1 MRGRRLDP
9 RIFSHTVDGRNPAP
23 LGMYPK
29 PSRKIMGNNYQP
41 QLVEWIPDFWLPST
55 VVLPLYLPPGGSL
68 AFRWVRISR
77 KVCATWSVLLDA
89 RWPAVRC
96 RSELIGSFW
105 TKKFPQEA
113 HCLHSFFFKCKRA
126 CMYIYNHIYI
136 YIYIYTLLLF
146 TNSPVLWQKRV
157 PFIDQCFKP
166 GNWSHVPMHLSFPR
180 RSHGWDA
187 WAVQCCGDFAC
198 EMIRGFLDPIAE
210 TPLGSL
216 EMGCQGILG
225 YPRFISVWQK
235 GLGVCPKCLY
245 QPLEGIG

>member
-113 HCLHSFFFKCKRA
+113 HCLHSFFFSNVSVHVC
-126 CMYIYNHIYI
+126 IYI
-136 YIYIYTLLLF
+136 YTYTLLLF
-146 TNSPVLWQKRV
+146 TNSPVLWQNKNSIHRSVFQTWELV
-157 PFIDQCFKP
+157 PCTNAPF
-166 GNWSHVPMHLSFPR
+166 LSKEI
-180 RSHGWDA
+180 A
-187 WAVQCCGDFAC
+187 WLGCMSCAMLRWLCLWKNL
-198 EMIRGFLDPIAE
+198 RGFLDLIAE

-216 EMGCQGILG
+216 EMGEGILG